1 MKITPPEKR
10 LHAAGRF
17 FSLPAACRLFS
28 RGGNF
33 HARSRFARSTI
44 PEEKWATTRSLK
56 RINNGFS
63 DSLWLTCSRRSDSM
77 EVQGE
82 VTEEGGT
89 GGGGGRGI
97 WRKRSQMEKEENGV
111 FSLSPPTSPPSMFFL
126 LTSLFALFPL
136 SERSRLSIDCTN
148 R

>member
-63 DSLWLTCSRRSDSM
+63 DSLWLTCSRRSASM

-82 VTEEGGT
+82 VTEEWGT
-89 GGGGGRGI
+89 GGGGRGI

-136 SERSRLSIDCTN
+136 SESSRLSIDCTN